1 MQINREMADFN
12 ISGPS
17 MKLTEA
23 KIKRHVMDNVQYEG
37 DANICGRSMNSEAFS
52 HFSLPS
58 NNLVNGLKI
67 MPHMNYNPINENESE
82 FSSVI
87 ASGRNMTTKH
97 KNVPLQMCQS
107 SYEGDMMA

>member
-23 KIKRHVMDNVQYEG
+23 KIKRHIMDNVQY
-37 DANICGRSMNSEAFS
+37 DQDPNLCGRSMNSEAFS

-67 MPHMNYNPINENESE
+67 MPNMMQNPINENESE

-87 ASGRNMTTKH
+87 QSGRNMTTKP
-97 KNVPLQMCQS
+97 KNVPL
-107 SYEGDMMA
+107 